1 MSNYKIIWT
10 KIDEAPALATYSLL
24 PIIKTFTKGTGVEI
38 ETRDIS
44 LAGRII
50 ANFPEN
56 LTEEQRIPDYLT
68 QLGELAKTPEANIVK
83 LPNISASIPQL
94 QDAIKELQEKGY
106 NIPNYP
112 EEPKTEEEKVLQ
124 KRFAK
129 VLGSAVNPVLREGN
143 ADRRAAASVKKF
155 AQKFPHR
162 MMKPWP
168 QTGSKAR
175 VAHMKD
181 KDFYGS
187 ENSTTMND
195 ADTVKIDFVDT
206 NGKVKT
212 LKENLSL
219 LKDEVIDSATMNVK
233 ALRKF
238 FAEQIEEAKKEDVL
252 LSLHLKATMMKVS
265 DPIMFGHAVS
275 VYYKE
280 ALEKH
285 ADTLREIGANV
296 NFGLADVLSKLNKL
310 PLEKKS
316 EIEADIEKV
325 YETRPQLAMVDSRI
339 GKTNLHVPND
349 IIVDASMPN
358 VIRDGGK
365 MWNNNDELQDCIAMV
380 PDRSYATMYSVI
392 LEDAK
397 AKGQFDPSTMGSVS
411 NVGLMAQKAEEYGSH
426 DKTFQAE
433 ADGTIKVVGSVGNTL
448 LEQKVEKGDIFRMCQ
463 TKDIAVKD
471 WVGLAVKR
479 AKASGS
485 PAIFWLDENRGH
497 DAEII
502 KKVNKYLKNHDT
514 NGLDIRIM
522 KPVDAMKFSLE
533 RIRKGLDT
541 ISVTGN
547 VLRDYLTDL
556 FPILELGTSARMLSI
571 VPLLNGGGLFET
583 GAGGSA
589 PKHVQQLLKE
599 NHLRWD
605 SLGEY
610 CALVPSLELIAEKS
624 GNKKSKV
631 LAETLDE
638 AIGKYLENGK
648 MPSRKVNEIDNRG
661 SSFYLGLYWAQALAN
676 QDKDTELKVR
686 FTKIADDLIKNED
699 KIAEELISVQG
710 NAVNLDG
717 YFKPDDERAETVM
730 RPSKTLN
737 SIIDSY

>member
-717 YFKPDDERAETVM
+717 YFKPDDKRAETVM